1 MIAQLVALNDVC
13 NLAKPI
19 ANSVR
24 SEAELDVA
32 GSASRHSPSRVVA
45 YRLRL
50 LGSVN
55 SRFGLHRLR
64 KQYLIVFASLTQQGE
79 P

>member
-1 MIAQLVALNDVC
+1 MRQTTIFSGVSMTV
-13 NLAKPI
+13 K
-19 ANSVR
+19 S
-24 SEAELDVA
+24 DVA
-32 GSASRHSPSRVVA
+32 GPASRHSPSRVVD

-79 P
+79 PSS